1 MRLAIGS
8 QAPNFTAQALDGKQ
22 IDLAALRGRPVLLKF
37 YRFATCPVCNLHM
50 HRFIQEYDKV
60 QALGITTVVLYHSP
74 AEKLEAAS
82 FDRPPFLL
90 VPDPEKRIFK
100 TYGVERGLAGMF
112 SFAVMR
118 DYIRA
123 IRAGFPP
130 GMLTSD
136 GGITGNP
143 ADFLINRDGR
153 IVYAHYG
160 KHYADS
166 VEASEIAE
174 MCPKILAGPPKQD
187 AGEVRTAELEAETA
201 LLFI

>member
-1 MRLAIGS
+1 MRLTVGS

-22 IDLAALRGRPVLLKF
+22 VDLAALRGRPVLVKF

-50 HRFIQEYDKV
+50 HRFIKEYDKV

-74 AEKLEAAS
+74 AEKLQAANT
-82 FDRPPFLL
+82 DLPPFAL

-100 TYGVERGLAGMF
+100 TYGVERGWAGMF

-118 DYIRA
+118 EYIRA
-123 IRAGFPP
+123 LRAGFPS

-136 GGITGNP
+136 GGVTGNP
-143 ADFLINRDGR
+143 ADFLINREGR
-153 IVYAHYG
+153 IVYAQYG

-166 VEASEIAE
+166 LEASQIAE
-174 MCPKILAGPPKQD
+174 ICPKILAALTKQN
-187 AGEVRTAELEAETA
+187 AAETRTAELNAENA
-201 LLFI
+201 LHFI